1 MTDPH
6 TTSYAYTFSN
16 LFRHDMEHIEIF
28 KNKLL
33 NLSPNEKLI
42 KYCHGIPTLVYSYMP
57 WCRVVPNR
65 RMLPFLNDEVIGRKM
80 PLLRTRDIKPGL
92 GGILRDNSRIKE
104 FRLQDAILHSYIY
117 DIRFISALC
126 VLLGFYIWCT
136 FAPEPLVLQPLSLS
150 ADPKIEYLNNI
161 VTDTYVNKICSS
173 HPGRDKLPYRV
184 LVVHRSITK
193 RKSYFLNNHSI
204 HSV

>member
-1 MTDPH
+1 
-6 TTSYAYTFSN
+6 
-16 LFRHDMEHIEIF
+16 
-28 KNKLL
+28 
-33 NLSPNEKLI
+33 
-42 KYCHGIPTLVYSYMP
+42 
-57 WCRVVPNR
+57 
-65 RMLPFLNDEVIGRKM
+65 MLPFLNDEVIGRKM

-126 VLLGFYIWCT
+126 VLLGFSIWCT

-173 HPGRDKLPYRV
+173 HPGDNISLPCSCGSPLNNETKILFPEQPFDPLGINKVNPARIKAIAIYFVCIV
-184 LVVHRSITK
+184 LVLSLSESASQHGV
-193 RKSYFLNNHSI
+193 YLNL
-204 HSV
+204 